1 MRTTA
6 SRRTALSMLWI
17 FFWCLPAPAGEPVE
31 PKKNPNV
38 WIERF
43 ENPFKGWRDRFFYKH
58 TDAESYYVLCGSEPG
73 SRPPDQKGM
82 WIGVRGKAP
91 TDTTMTLN
99 IKPSL
104 GLEASYFSF
113 GVNSHLARLTIT
125 FIDKKGKTIA
135 VSCAPKTDYFV
146 YVPVAVRIKNGLK
159 AIHFD
164 GHGSQV
170 SGNVSINDV
179 EVIFG
184 TVPAEK
190 NFIIHELQNNQC
202 KVIPEK
208 KKKQ

>member
-1 MRTTA
+1 
-6 SRRTALSMLWI
+6 MLWI
-17 FFWCLPAPAGEPVE
+17 FSWCIPALAGEPIE
-31 PKKNPNV
+31 AKKNPNV

-58 TDAESYYVLCGSEPG
+58 TDVESYYVLCGNKVGHRPSE
-73 SRPPDQKGM
+73 QKGM

-91 TDTTMTLN
+91 TETTMTLH

-104 GLEASYFSF
+104 GLEASYFSL
-113 GVNSHLARLTIT
+113 GVNSHLARLSIT
-125 FIDKKGKTIA
+125 FIDKDNKTIA
-135 VSCAPKTDYFV
+135 VSCAPTTSYYV

-170 SGNVSINDV
+170 SGNVNINDI

-184 TVPAEK
+184 PVPA
-190 NFIIHELQNNQC
+190 NRDFIIHELQNKQC
-202 KVIPEK
+202 KVIPTK
-208 KKKQ
+208 KR